1 MSNYENPP
9 NVNDSCMVCMEIY
22 KTKKNIHIPPTCV
35 HHLCTKCVKRC
46 KECPYCK
53 TAYPKIVKEK
63 TPAQC
68 MTKHIYFLRKNMY
81 QFQKMVDDNRNKFGT
96 LCDIHYNAMLNTMV
110 THIVLMEKELQN
122 MLPVAELRK
131 RKRALINHPYNNN
144 DLDIF
149 LYTNNLMD
157 LEDV

>member
-68 MTKHIYFLRKNMY
+68 MIKHIYFLRKNMY

-96 LCDIHYNAMLNTMV
+96 LCDMHYNAMLNTMV

>member
-9 NVNDSCMVCMEIY
+9 SVNDSCMVCMEVY
-22 KTKKNIHIPPTCV
+22 KTVKKIHVPSTCV
-35 HHLCTKCVKRC
+35 HHLCVKCVKRC

-53 TAYPKIVKEK
+53 IPYPKVPKEK

-68 MTKHIYFLRKNMY
+68 MIKHIYFLRKNMH
-81 QFQKMVDDNRNKFGT
+81 QFKKMIHDNRNKFGDH
-96 LCDIHYNAMLNTMV
+96 CDVHYHSLLNNMA

-122 MLPVAELRK
+122 MLTVVELRK
-131 RKRALINHPYNNN
+131 RKHALLNHPYSND
-144 DLDIF
+144 DLDLF
-149 LYTNNLMD
+149 LYTNNLMF